1 MMEDGGKA
9 VENAYS
15 CLNPNNPL
23 PLGPLVPT
31 REKLR
36 IHKLKERLEEI

>member
-23 PLGPLVPT
+23 GPLVPT

-36 IHKLKERLEEI
+36 IHKVKESWKKYI